1 MDFKTYEELVDYLIS
16 KVVVDNPSVNVS
28 VLENAKKITEWVNGI
43 PENGAEKEKRYL
55 AASKLNISQEILSR
69 ALLSRNNYR
78 LNIEVIRKLES
89 VLKITILTDE
99 KEADYVF
106 RDIIGKDY
114 YIENLSKKSPNAE
127 EEYSHKENLF
137 DNMFHEAVLFWEK
150 KEPYE
155 CYRLVSEMDTMLYML
170 DNINVYMY
178 SKLDKTSQTLIHA
191 YIDFLLEVAIDNT
204 LPPNKSDKKWEN
216 IEKLCKENK
225 SIVKKDLAKWGR
237 RFKRFGIDI
246 KAPLLLLYSTYLLEI
261 VKLYPYDWQAICFE
275 IASDEERYVYKL
287 MKILLSYNDKKAI
300 EYKEL
305 FRLIRVCNSLRITQR
320 I

>member
-1 MDFKTYEELVDYLIS
+1 M
-16 KVVVDNPSVNVS
+16 
-28 VLENAKKITEWVNGI
+28 
-43 PENGAEKEKRYL
+43 
-55 AASKLNISQEILSR
+55 AASRLNISTEILNR

-89 VLKITILTDE
+89 ELQITILTDK

-114 YIENLSKKSPNAE
+114 YIENLSKKSPNAK

-155 CYRLVSEMDTMLYML
+155 CYRLVSEMDTMLYIL

-191 YIDFLLEVAIDNT
+191 YIDFLLEVAVDNT
-204 LPPNKSDKKWEN
+204 TPPSKDDKQWGN

-237 RFKRFGIDI
+237 RFKRFEIDI
-246 KAPLLLLYSTYLLEI
+246 KAPLLLLYSTYLLEL

-275 IASDEERYVYKL
+275 IACDEERYVYKL
-287 MKILLSYNDKKAI
+287 MKILLSYNDKEAM

-305 FRLIRVCNSLRITQR
+305 FRLIKVCNHFRKS
-320 I
+320 